1 MKFRFLILLAVFILI
16 GCSKNNDEKILNV
29 YNYGDYVDE
38 KILKMFTEQ
47 TGIKINYD
55 TFATS
60 EDAYTKIKNGGT
72 NYDVVIIS
80 DYMIE
85 RMIKENL
92 LEPLD
97 FSLIENYQFIHSRFK
112 NLSFDPENKFSVPY
126 MWGSVGILY
135 NKTMVDNVHSWKILW
150 DEKYK
155 NQIFM
160 YDSQRDSIG
169 VALKKLGYSLNTRDI
184 KELYEAK
191 NELVKQKRIVQAY
204 VGDAVKDKMIGNEG
218 TLAISYSGDALFCQS
233 ENSDLDYVIPI
244 EGSNLW
250 FDCAV
255 ILKTSCHKSFA
266 NLFINFLCQPQIALM
281 NTQYIGYSTVNSD
294 ALKKLPDEIKN
305 NKIYW
310 PSDEE
315 FSRCEIFHDLGK
327 FIRQYDIIWTEILA
341 ED

>member
-97 FSLIENYQFIHSRFK
+97 FSLIENYQFIHPRFK
-112 NLSFDPENKFSVPY
+112 NLSFDSENKFSVPY

-135 NKTMVDNVHSWKILW
+135 NKTMVDNVQSWKILW

-191 NELVKQKRIVQAY
+191 NELVKQKKIVQAY

-218 TLAISYSGDALFCQS
+218 ALAISYSGDALFCQS

-250 FDCAV
+250 FDSAV
-255 ILKTSCHKSFA
+255 ILKTSRHKSFA

-281 NTQYIGYSTVNSD
+281 NTQYIGYSTVNSE

>member
-1 MKFRFLILLAVFILI
+1 MVFILF
-16 GCSKNNDEKILNV
+16 GCTKISDKKILNV
-29 YNYGDYVDE
+29 YNYGDYIDE
-38 KILKMFTEQ
+38 KVLNKFTEQ

-72 NYDVVIIS
+72 KYDVVIIS

-85 RMIKENL
+85 RMINENL
-92 LEPLD
+92 LAPLD
-97 FSLIENYQFIHSRFK
+97 FSLIKNYMYIHPRFK
-112 NLSFDPENKFSVPY
+112 NLAFDIDNKFSVPY

-135 NKTMVDNVHSWKILW
+135 NKKMSEKPQSWKILW

-155 NQIFM
+155 DQIFM

-169 VALKKLGYSLNTRDI
+169 VALKKLGYSLNTRNI
-184 KELYEAK
+184 KELEAAK
-191 NELVKQKRIVQAY
+191 NELVNQKKIVQAY
-204 VGDAVKDKMIGNEG
+204 VADAVKDKMIGNEG
-218 TLAISYSGDALFCQS
+218 ALAVAYSGDALFCQA

-255 ILKTSCHKSFA
+255 IPKNAQNKLFA
-266 NLFINFLCQPQIALM
+266 NEFINFLCQPEIALM
-281 NTQYIGYSTVNSD
+281 NTEYIGYSTVNSEV
-294 ALKKLPDEIKN
+294 LKVLPQEIKE

-315 FSRCEIFHDLGK
+315 YARCEIFHDLGD
-327 FIRQYDIIWTEILA
+327 FIKQYDIIWTEILA